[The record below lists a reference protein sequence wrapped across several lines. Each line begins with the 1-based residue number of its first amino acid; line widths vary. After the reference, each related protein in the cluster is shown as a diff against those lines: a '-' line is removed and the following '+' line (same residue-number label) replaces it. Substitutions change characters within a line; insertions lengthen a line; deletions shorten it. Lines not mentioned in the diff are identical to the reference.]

1 MSLYDVKAVKRPVV
15 GKVFG
20 RGVVI
25 VTPRDRRLLGSMREE
40 IMLKSAWIEEY
51 PSCGRKISASEG
63 KGGGCGYEKDVGS

>member
-20 RGVVI
+20 IGVVI

-40 IMLKSAWIEEY
+40 MRLKSAWREEY
-51 PSCGRKISASEG
+51 PTYGRNG
-63 KGGGCGYEKDVGS
+63 